1 MRGSRSFKDVYQRCK
16 LVTSEP
22 TSYTEAQ
29 DSQEWRR
36 VMQEELY
43 MNEKNGTSQLVDK
56 PRNRKVIGVKWILK
70 TKLNPD

>member
-1 MRGSRSFKDVYQRCK
+1 MSISSVAW
-16 LVTSEP
+16 LPSEQI
-22 TSYTEAQ
+22 SYDEAQ

-43 MNEKNGTSQLVDK
+43 MNEKNGTSQLVYK